1 MVTQFWVVW
10 LEYFWV
16 EWVEVLQLGMVLTT
30 LEILKLWGSLERL
43 PIFQTGLEE
52 LQTSDLRRQ
61 TPEEDQIIQLEPSYL
76 RSQLWGLN
84 ASALLSLHLT
94 SVS

>member
-1 MVTQFWVVW
+1 M
-10 LEYFWV
+10 
-16 EWVEVLQLGMVLTT
+16 EVLQSGMVLST
-30 LEILKLWGSLERL
+30 LEILEFPRLFERL

-61 TPEEDQIIQLEPSYL
+61 TPEEDQIIQQELSYL
-76 RSQLWGLN
+76 RSQLWELN
-84 ASALLSLHLT
+84 ASALLPLHLT